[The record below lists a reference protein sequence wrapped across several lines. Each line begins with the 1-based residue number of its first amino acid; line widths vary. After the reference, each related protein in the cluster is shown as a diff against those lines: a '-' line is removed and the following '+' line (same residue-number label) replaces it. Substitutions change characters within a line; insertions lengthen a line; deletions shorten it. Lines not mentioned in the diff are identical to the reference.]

1 MRVAELERRSLA
13 AETGKMVGIDFKW
26 VPGSNFPSLKTWEKG
41 NSEAVVRNVE
51 KALFAD
57 DTTVVGNKDEIDQ
70 GVAKTKEVM
79 GWFEERNNDGKEE
92 SLDFGEEESGKIRM
106 LGCWMGWKQDV
117 DERLKRAGKAW
128 WKTRNRLKG
137 AKFSKKLQARVIEA
151 CVESALLFDCQ
162 TRTWQVG
169 EIKRL
174 QRFVDKGYRYVWSR
188 KNKPPL
194 VQMKEEGKNMAD
206 VRAELGVRSIRWKV
220 EKRCLER
227 IGHVFRM
234 DDSRMTKAVVLGWMD
249 ELEKWGKNAGKARK
263 TVTYWRKLVREAGWD
278 PSQIGEM
285 TADRNRWRMKV
296 KERMLHLKE
305 YELSQGHM
313 W

>member
-128 WKTRNRLKG
+128 WKTRSRLKG

-206 VRAELGVRSIRWKV
+206 VRAELGVMLIRWKV

-227 IGHVFRM
+227 IVHVFRM
-234 DDSRMTKAVVLGWMD
+234 DDSRMTKAVVLGWMS
-249 ELEKWGKNAGKARK
+249 ELEGWGKNAVKARK
-263 TVTYWRKLVREAGWD
+263 MVTY
-278 PSQIGEM
+278 
-285 TADRNRWRMKV
+285 
-296 KERMLHLKE
+296 
-305 YELSQGHM
+305 
-313 W
+313 